1 MRLDCDYI
9 ISVRYLATGS
19 MSGRRSEQKHC
30 RWHMQV
36 PSVFRAYLQEV
47 TVEKFG
53 LNSADGN
60 ELFALLFAG
69 FWSCLHIARFNTV
82 FSKSVRWIIIYGL
95 FDAEA
100 LIYDAEV

>member
-1 MRLDCDYI
+1 
-9 ISVRYLATGS
+9 

-36 PSVFRAYLQEV
+36 PSVFRACLQEV

-60 ELFALLFAG
+60 ELFALLTYAMSAFAG

-82 FSKSVRWIIIYGL
+82 FRKSVRWIIIYGL